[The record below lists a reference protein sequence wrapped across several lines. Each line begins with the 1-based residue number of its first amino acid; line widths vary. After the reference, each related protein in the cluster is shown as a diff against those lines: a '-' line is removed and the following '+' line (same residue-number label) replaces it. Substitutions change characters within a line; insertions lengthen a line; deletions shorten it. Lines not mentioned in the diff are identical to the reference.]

1 MKIIGFRDIILA
13 FVLLLFLSHNIY
25 AQKGRMDIFSEEYLQ
40 NKLDSIRNS
49 ELKIYSLFDELNRNF
64 HDYQLKSFTNGNNIL
79 TSFLY
84 DSYLPRNS
92 THEFLLHNKDHFTD
106 DQVQKI
112 RIYLDKNILPTDH
125 YYHKLVLEY
134 SLFSQIDFLK
144 KNISDSLFY
153 FIREEINRKN
163 IISYE
168 LDFQLKNWSTLV
180 NFESDFT
187 LEDSLL
193 NEINSLYMFIKKECK
208 NNLMLFYDEI
218 IPNSLFFI
226 KSKNSV
232 IKTLYLLD
240 EKEIDYSYLQGDVG
254 SPNFGYINR
263 YFFFTIEDK
272 IKSGNVIMLGSSIQQ
287 NEIKEKIKAMILND
301 NTIWKDNIRIE

>member
-40 NKLDSIRNS
+40 KKLDLIRNS
-49 ELKIYSLFDELNRNF
+49 ELKIYSLYDELNRNF
-64 HDYQLKSFTNGNNIL
+64 HDYQLKSITNGNNIL

-84 DSYLPRNS
+84 NSFLPRNS

-125 YYHKLVLEY
+125 FYHKLILEY

-193 NEINSLYMFIKKECK
+193 NEINNLYKYIKSKKKESL
-208 NNLMLFYDEI
+208 NSFYFTI
-218 IPNSLFFI
+218 VPNSLSLVN
-226 KSKNSV
+226 SKNS
-232 IKTLYLLD
+232 ILKTVYMLD
-240 EKEIDYSYLQGDVG
+240 ESEINLFAYYEDGGQLSYQANYYLYAIKPKLKND
-254 SPNFGYINR
+254 PFIDPFNFQLY
-263 YFFFTIEDK
+263 
-272 IKSGNVIMLGSSIQQ
+272 V
-287 NEIKEKIKAMILND
+287 EKIKAMILND